1 MKTPL
6 RTLVSQ
12 KKKALKS
19 AHPKSRDRIR
29 HELNVLL
36 KAMVMT
42 KRCRAA

>member
-29 HELNVLL
+29 HGLRVLKVVELL
-36 KAMVMT
+36 K
-42 KRCRAA
+42 KECRA